1 MLTELSGRQKAI
13 VMGSVMLGLFVSAM
27 DQTVVST
34 ATPRVVAEL
43 GGLSKYSWLFTSYML
58 TSTTLV
64 PVVGKLGDMYGRK
77 PLFMGGIAL
86 FMLASVLSGAA
97 QTIDQLIVFRGIQ
110 GIGAGLIMAN
120 SFTIIG
126 DLFTP
131 AERGKYQGLFSAVFG
146 LASILGPFI
155 GGYLTDNLSWRWVF
169 YVNIPIGLAALP
181 ALWFGLPFHRAAGVR
196 RKLDL
201 AGTITLIAA
210 TVPLLLACV
219 WVGER
224 RYALTSPATSG
235 MVGFSV
241 AMIALFIR
249 VELRAAEPI
258 VPMSLFRNRV
268 FSIGT
273 LIIFMT
279 GVAMFG
285 VISFVPLFV
294 QGSLGKSATRSGSV
308 TMPMMIAMVIASII
322 GGQLVSRTGRY
333 KWQAVVG
340 MVLVALGVFLL
351 ARMTVETSVLQVSL
365 NIILV
370 GLGMGMSMPVL
381 GVAMQ
386 NAVPYRLLGVSTAAS
401 QFFRQMGGTLGVAI
415 LGAAMTAR
423 LHGEIARTLPPEV
436 AQRAT
441 PAMLARI
448 EDAQTMLNPAVLNQL
463 HQSFLGLGPDGA
475 ALYERALET
484 MRAALASALQGMF
497 LAGAVV
503 MLAAVA
509 ISFFPARGAAAAH
522 AAGGGGGAPP
532 GRARRARGATAAGRR
547 PLSERR
553 SVSSTPRH
561 MVAGVEPSHWDDPP
575 SKEWRAWH

>member
-77 PLFMGGIAL
+77 PLFMGGIVV

-97 QTIDQLIVFRGIQ
+97 QTIDQLIIFRGLQ

-155 GGYLTDNLSWRWVF
+155 GGYLTDNFSWRWVF
-169 YVNIPIGLAALP
+169 YVNIPIGVAALP
-181 ALWFGLPFHRAAGVR
+181 ALWFGLPYHRAAGVR

-201 AGTITLIAA
+201 LGTVTLIAA

-224 RYALTSPATSG
+224 RYAIGSPVTLG
-235 MVGFSV
+235 MVGFSL

-273 LIIFMT
+273 VIIFMT

-308 TMPMMIAMVIASII
+308 TMPMMIAMVITSIV

-333 KWQAVVG
+333 KWQAVAG
-340 MVLVALGVFLL
+340 MALVALGVFLL
-351 ARMTVETSVLQVSL
+351 SRMTVETSGLEVSL

-370 GLGMGMSMPVL
+370 GLGMGLSMPVF

-436 AQRAT
+436 GERAT

-463 HQSFLGLGPDGA
+463 HQSFLGLGPNGQ

-484 MRAALASALQGMF
+484 MRAALASALQQMF
-497 LAGAVV
+497 LTGAVV

-509 ISFFPARGAAAAH
+509 ISFFLPEVPLRRTLLEEGEAQPHAQAGERAPAAAGAA
-522 AAGGGGGAPP
+522 
-532 GRARRARGATAAGRR
+532 
-547 PLSERR
+547 R
-553 SVSSTPRH
+553 S
-561 MVAGVEPSHWDDPP
+561 ADLG
-575 SKEWRAWH
+575 